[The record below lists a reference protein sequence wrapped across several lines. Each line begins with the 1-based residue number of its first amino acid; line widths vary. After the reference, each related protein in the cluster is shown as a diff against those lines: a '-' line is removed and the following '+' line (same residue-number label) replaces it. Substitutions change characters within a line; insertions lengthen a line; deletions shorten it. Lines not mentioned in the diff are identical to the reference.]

1 MTSLIGNRC
10 DADEALIVAN
20 EPPSNSKPYTLLLP
34 YAGQKGEHLKRPV
47 RKDTHQMLPENTQ
60 PRICYTWTKLGAKLN
75 NINGPAKK
83 SH

>member
-34 YAGQKGEHLKRPV
+34 YAGQKGEHLMRSF
-47 RKDTHQMLPENTQ
+47 RKVMHCT
-60 PRICYTWTKLGAKLN
+60 
-75 NINGPAKK
+75 
-83 SH
+83 